1 MAGFQSL
8 GWGNAR
14 QSRAT
19 LDETVRDP
27 MRYTLGEAAKATGKS
42 KTTVQ
47 RAIAK
52 GKISA
57 EKLGNGYSIDPS
69 ELHRV
74 FPMQRNDTVSRNTK
88 VDPLR
93 PDETPDSVS
102 VLRVRIEALETLL
115 SREQEVTSDLR
126 EDRDKWRQQA
136 TALLEDHRPKGFF
149 KRLLGG

>member
-1 MAGFQSL
+1 
-8 GWGNAR
+8 
-14 QSRAT
+14 
-19 LDETVRDP
+19 

-57 EKLGNGYSIDPS
+57 EKNGSGYSIDPS

-74 FPMQRNDTVSRNTK
+74 FPLQRVDTVSRDPDVNTSR
-88 VDPLR
+88 PL
-93 PDETPDSVS
+93 ETIDNTSI
-102 VLRVRIEALETLL
+102 LRVRIEALEALL

-136 TALLEDHRPKGFF
+136 TALLVDQRPKGFF
-149 KRLLGG
+149 SRLLGH

>member
-1 MAGFQSL
+1 
-8 GWGNAR
+8 
-14 QSRAT
+14 
-19 LDETVRDP
+19 
-27 MRYTLGEAAKATGKS
+27 MRYTLGEAAKSTGKS

-57 EKLGNGYSIDPS
+57 EKRGNSYSIDPS

-74 FPMQRNDTVSRNTK
+74 FPMQRGDTVSRDT
-88 VDPLR
+88 DMDTSR
-93 PDETPDSVS
+93 PHETPDSAS
-102 VLRVRIEALETLL
+102 VLRVRIEALEALL

-136 TALLEDHRPKGFF
+136 TALLGDHRPKGFF
-149 KRLLGG
+149 KRLLGR

>member
-1 MAGFQSL
+1 
-8 GWGNAR
+8 
-14 QSRAT
+14 
-19 LDETVRDP
+19 

-52 GKISA
+52 GKVSA
-57 EKLGNGYSIDPS
+57 ERQGNGYSIDPA

-74 FPMQRNDTVSRNTK
+74 FPMQKDDTVSLNVELDTSRLLEYPNNA
-88 VDPLR
+88 
-93 PDETPDSVS
+93 S
-102 VLRVRIEALETLL
+102 VLHVRIEALEALL

-136 TALLEDHRPKGFF
+136 TALLGDHRPKGFF
-149 KRLLGG
+149 KRLFWP

>member
-1 MAGFQSL
+1 
-8 GWGNAR
+8 
-14 QSRAT
+14 
-19 LDETVRDP
+19 

-74 FPMQRNDTVSRNTK
+74 FPMQKNDTVSRDTK

-93 PDETPDSVS
+93 PYETPDSVS

-126 EDRDKWRQQA
+126 EDRRRVAAVAVGRRQQA

-149 KRLLGG
+149 KKLLGG